1 MGETM
6 DPPRLNSD
14 GFADREP
21 CAIATAPAMSPTFIG
36 AFTLA
41 MEAYGGLAL

>member
-14 GFADREP
+14 DFADREP
-21 CAIATAPAMSPTFIG
+21 CAITTAPAVSLTFIG

-41 MEAYGGLAL
+41 MLAYGGLAL